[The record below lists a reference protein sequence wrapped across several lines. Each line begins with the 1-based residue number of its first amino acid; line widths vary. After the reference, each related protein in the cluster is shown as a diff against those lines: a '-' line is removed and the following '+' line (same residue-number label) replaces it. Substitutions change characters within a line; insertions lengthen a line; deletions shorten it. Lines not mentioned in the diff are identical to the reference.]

1 MPSTTDTLVERN
13 LSSPLLISKESP
25 IRCSQRRIG
34 DPDKLLAIDLRKHHG
49 DADKLYEIA
58 KDLQHLGRELQIEVN
73 KLFEDASAN
82 LTKNKSK
89 RSTRRDTDDSDFS
102 LKKGLADTSI
112 GIAVVFDPSVNGLSV
127 RSGDSMKG
135 LRYITADLLPFNWW
149 SDSLHIY
156 FCKSSNPKLTAPQV
170 KVLKKKLPD
179 SSDDTFIRT
188 IKLGQLGFRVKLRR
202 ITGRL
207 NVIYVLSPESQPGRS
222 IEMTT
227 YYEPSVIPR

>member
-13 LSSPLLISKESP
+13 LCSPLLILDESP
-25 IRCSQRRIG
+25 IRCSRRRIG

-58 KDLQHLGRELQIEVN
+58 KDLQHLGRGLQTEVN
-73 KLFEDASAN
+73 KLHEDASAN

-89 RSTRRDTDDSDFS
+89 GSTRRDTDFS

-112 GIAVVFDPSVNGLSV
+112 GIAVVFDPSVSGLSI
-127 RSGDSMKG
+127 RSRDSMKG
-135 LRYITADLLPFNWW
+135 LRYITADLQPFNWW

-227 YYEPSVIPR
+227 SYEPSAILR

>member
-1 MPSTTDTLVERN
+1 MS
-13 LSSPLLISKESP
+13 
-25 IRCSQRRIG
+25 

-58 KDLQHLGRELQIEVN
+58 KDLQHLGRELQTEVN
-73 KLFEDASAN
+73 KLHEDASAN
-82 LTKNKSK
+82 LTKNKTK
-89 RSTRRDTDDSDFS
+89 ESTRKDTEDSDFS

-127 RSGDSMKG
+127 RSGDAMKG
-135 LRYITADLLPFNWW
+135 LRYIKADLPPFNFW

-156 FCKSSNPKLTAPQV
+156 FRKSSNPKLQV

-202 ITGRL
+202 LTGRL
-207 NVIYVLSPESQPGRS
+207 DVIYVLSPESQPGRS

-227 YYEPSVIPR
+227 YYEPSAILR